1 MQLHLRLKI
10 HLEAVVPLS
19 VDQAIPPEMKYISC
33 LCRTIEHSEKPTS
46 QLENGLHAVLRP
58 REYEWRD
65 LRLFCQLHLQI
76 KGSIMVGLLQMGA
89 FLAFDDCQR

>member
-1 MQLHLRLKI
+1 MQLHLRLTI
-10 HLEAVVPLS
+10 HLEAAVPLS

-46 QLENGLHAVLRP
+46 QLEIGLYAVLRP

-65 LRLFCQLHLQI
+65 LRLFVNFICKLRDQ
-76 KGSIMVGLLQMGA
+76 SWYGLLQMGA
-89 FLAFDDCQR
+89 FLAF